1 MNNIKNFYDEI
12 RNMGFFKRLFFWSKI
27 IPLLTES
34 YSEIKKIENLID
46 KNNELSFYHKS
57 DIDKIE
63 ALKVSIDKYEI
74 HISNLEVEIKY
85 LNQDNKDKV
94 GEVSTLKESNLKNEK
109 IIRFCKEE
117 MFSLKKDIE
126 GIEGKRNDLV
136 KEIKEL
142 SNKISKLESNKDE
155 QQQRYDKSIA
165 RLEKREEILEKR
177 RQDLEDEQVKKET
190 QKFEDMKRTWQRHED
205 IVEQAIKQICN
216 KYTICY
222 VDKEKVPFV
231 GKPDN
236 SVKIADEFII
246 FDAKSPAN
254 ESLDNFP
261 KYIKSQAD
269 LLKKYIKESN
279 VKKDIYLVVPTNTI
293 TFIDTTIYDM
303 SDYRVYIITVDALE
317 PILLSLRKVEDYA
330 FAEELSPEDRDAI
343 CRVIGHFAYHTKRR
357 LQIDNFLANQ
367 NIELLKSC
375 KYLPEDIQE
384 EVKSH
389 EVKTLINVPMDK
401 RSKKSN
407 LKKIISDKELLT
419 KEMGLFDIDTEVNIK

>member
-1 MNNIKNFYDEI
+1 MDNIKIFYDEI
-12 RNMGFFKRLFFWSKI
+12 RNMGFFKRLFSWNKI

-34 YSEIKKIENLID
+34 YSEIKKIEDLID
-46 KNNELSFYHKS
+46 KNNELSFYRKS
-57 DIDKIE
+57 DIEKIE
-63 ALKVSIDKYEI
+63 VLSDNLNKYEI
-74 HISNLEVEIKY
+74 QISNLEIEIKH
-85 LNQDNKDKV
+85 LNQDSKDKV
-94 GEVSTLKESNLKNEK
+94 VDIATLKESDLKNEK
-109 IIRFCKEE
+109 TIRSCKEE
-117 MFSLKKDIE
+117 IFSLKTDIR
-126 GIEGKRNDLV
+126 GIEGRRNDLI
-136 KEIKEL
+136 KETKEL
-142 SNKISKLESNKDE
+142 SNKTSKLESNKDE

-165 RLEKREEILEKR
+165 RLEKREEILERR
-177 RQDLEDEQVKKET
+177 RQDLEDEQVRKET

-205 IVEQAIKQICN
+205 IVEQSIKQICN

-261 KYIKSQAD
+261 KYIKSQVD
-269 LLKKYIKESN
+269 LLKKYIKEPN
-279 VKKDIYLVVPTNTI
+279 IKKDIYLVVPTNTI
-293 TFIDTTIYDM
+293 IFIDTTVYDM

-330 FAEELSPEDRDAI
+330 FAEELSPEDRDSI

-375 KYLPEDIQE
+375 KHLPEDILE
-384 EVKSH
+384 EVKTH

-419 KEMGLFDIDTEVNIK
+419 KEIELLNIDTKIDTK